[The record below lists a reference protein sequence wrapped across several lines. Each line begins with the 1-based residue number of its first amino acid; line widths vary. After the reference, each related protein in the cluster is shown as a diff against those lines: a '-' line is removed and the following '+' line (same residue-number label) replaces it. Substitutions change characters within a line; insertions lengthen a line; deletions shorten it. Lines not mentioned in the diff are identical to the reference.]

1 MSTNGSAKYPTTD
14 LVDRVTMLNTTS
26 TWALSWINE
35 ALGREWNDVDPSYTS
50 RSGSPEKGDSR
61 PFQRYA
67 LCYSTPPVFRR

>member
-35 ALGREWNDVDPSYTS
+35 ALGWEWIDVDPSYTS
-50 RSGSPEKGDSR
+50 RNGSPEKEYSR
-61 PFQRYA
+61 P
-67 LCYSTPPVFRR
+67 